1 MKTNTLKLKKKS
13 VLRSAC
19 AFVFCVLASTV
30 TFAQVQANASLF
42 IGDGGTVY
50 VGSGDYAFG
59 SGGAT
64 ETTRTAGTYGK
75 LIYNAGAT
83 TSGAS
88 STHYLDG
95 YGSTRSTAAF
105 IFPVGQSGVYAPVK
119 VTPSTTAAVDAAY
132 RRASA
137 TTIGA
142 TLDPTVTAVS
152 TVEYWNIKGSN
163 DAAISLTW
171 RADSNLAAIGIGSS
185 TANLTIV
192 GFRAGKWEKIPS
204 TVDAISIIDNV
215 TASSITTGSI
225 STTGTVALSSYEY
238 FSLGAEEIICAP
250 IIAFSG
256 NTSTW
261 NGTAWDVTPT
271 LADAAIVNS
280 NTPASPGSFACNSL
294 VLNANITLA
303 NGQNVEVVNG
313 VTGSG
318 KIIMASEASVVQRAG
333 TTAPNIELTK
343 VSRPMRQYDYIY
355 WGTPI
360 AGNFL
365 SQLTTN
371 TVAPASGLTNTFDS
385 KIKYVSLPIVN
396 GGGWQILDAI
406 TTGKGFAT
414 RVKNQAP
421 FVDQATTGFV
431 NFTFKGM
438 ANNGDIPV
446 GITRDPAFPNGGRSH
461 NLLANPY
468 PSAIDADKL
477 ITENLDIDGVIY
489 LWSASV
495 PNVGIG
501 QAYTQ
506 ADYMVYTLAGTVV
519 PNTITKTFDGKIASG
534 QGFLV
539 KSLKDNGTVT
549 FTNCM
554 RLTTNNN
561 QFQKVK
567 STKTVAADSFKL
579 NMTGENGVF
588 SQILVSYLPNATLGY
603 DRLYDAGRN
612 SLSTVQ
618 LFSIFEGDG
627 RRLAINARP
636 SFVADDIVPIGVSK
650 TSTYPETFTIALTE
664 KTGVFTSADQS
675 VYIHDTVNN
684 TYFDLNNGDFTFTT
698 DKNVLDRYKL
708 AYTAGTLSNP
718 KFENNG
724 VFATLSKNVIGL
736 ESSLPLTGIE
746 VYDLTGKRILASK
759 IDNALSSTTPFAFPK
774 AVYIVKAKLNNGTVA
789 SFKLI
794 NQ

>member
-1 MKTNTLKLKKKS
+1 LKTNTLKLKKKS
-13 VLRSAC
+13 VIHNAC
-19 AFVFCVLASTV
+19 FLVFFVLASTA
-30 TFAQVQANASLF
+30 TRAQVQNNGSLF

-50 VGSGDYAFG
+50 VGSGDYTFG

-64 ETTRTAGTYGK
+64 ETTRTASYGK
-75 LIYNAGAT
+75 LIYESGAT
-83 TSGAS
+83 TSGAANA
-88 STHYLDG
+88 HFLNG
-95 YGSTRSTAAF
+95 YGSMRSTIAF
-105 IFPVGQSGVYAPVK
+105 TFPVGQSGVYAPVK

-132 RRASA
+132 LRASA
-137 TTIGA
+137 AGFDPD
-142 TLDPTVTAVS
+142 LDPTVTAVS
-152 TVEYWNIKGSN
+152 TVEYWNIKGTNS
-163 DAAISLTW
+163 AAITLTW
-171 RADSNLAAIGIGSS
+171 RADSNLAAIGVANS

-192 GFRAGKWEKIPS
+192 GYRAGKWEKIPS
-204 TVDAISIIDNV
+204 TVDVTSILGG
-215 TASSITTGSI
+215 ASSITTGSI
-225 STTGTVALSSYEY
+225 SSTGTIALSSYEY

-250 IIAFSG
+250 IVAASG

-271 LADAAIVNS
+271 LADVAIVAS
-280 NTPASPGSFACNSL
+280 NTPNSPGSFACNSL
-294 VLNANITLA
+294 VLGADITLT

-313 VTGSG
+313 VTGIG
-318 KIIMASEASVVQRAG
+318 KIVMASEASVVQREKTA
-333 TTAPNIELTK
+333 TAPSIVLTK
-343 VSRPMRQYDYIY
+343 TSRAMRQYDYIY

-365 SQLTTN
+365 SQLSTA
-371 TVAPASGLTNTFDS
+371 VAPASGLTNPFDS
-385 KIKYVSLPIVN
+385 KIKYVSLPVAN

-406 TTGKGFAT
+406 STGKGFAT
-414 RVKNQAP
+414 RIKNQAP
-421 FVDQATTGFV
+421 FLDQATTGLV
-431 NFTFKGM
+431 NFTFTGV

-477 ITENLDIDGVIY
+477 ITDNLDIDGVVY
-489 LWSASV
+489 LWSAATA
-495 PNVGIG
+495 NVGIG

-519 PNTITKTFDGKIASG
+519 PNTINKPFDGKIASG

-539 KSLKDNGTVT
+539 KSLVNSGTVT
-549 FTNCM
+549 FNNCM

-567 STKTVAADSFKL
+567 NTKTVAADSYKL

-603 DRLYDAGRN
+603 DRMYDAGRN
-612 SLSTVQ
+612 SLSTAQ

-664 KTGVFTSADQS
+664 KTGIFTTAEQS
-675 VYIHDTVNN
+675 VYIHDAVTN

-698 DKNVLDRYKL
+698 DKNVLDRYKI

-724 VFATLSKNVIGL
+724 VFASLNKNVIAL
-736 ESSLPLTGIE
+736 QSSVPLTGIE
-746 VYDLTGKRILASK
+746 VYDLTGRRILESK
-759 IDNALSSTTPFAFPK
+759 INNTLSSTTAFVFPK

-794 NQ
+794 NN